1 MENKKTNKLKNWYI
15 NFNNNHK
22 KLCEIIRFVIVGG
35 IATLIDY
42 LVMGVVLYLF
52 NPSLYPHF
60 YNVWI
65 GKIGEPSALAT
76 VVGTGLGFCVSLVV
90 NYLLSV
96 LFVYEEKGNSKSAKG
111 VLLFVVL
118 SVIGLLINMLGMWV
132 GYDLCHINEWIT
144 KIIMTLLVLVYNYV
158 TRKLFIF
165 KKTSPEVLPEENKKL
180 SSSAEESSSQK
191 DDSHQEIQ
199 N

>member
-65 GKIGEPSALAT
+65 GKIG
-76 VVGTGLGFCVSLVV
+76 
-90 NYLLSV
+90 
-96 LFVYEEKGNSKSAKG
+96 
-111 VLLFVVL
+111 
-118 SVIGLLINMLGMWV
+118 
-132 GYDLCHINEWIT
+132 
-144 KIIMTLLVLVYNYV
+144 
-158 TRKLFIF
+158 
-165 KKTSPEVLPEENKKL
+165 
-180 SSSAEESSSQK
+180 
-191 DDSHQEIQ
+191 
-199 N
+199 